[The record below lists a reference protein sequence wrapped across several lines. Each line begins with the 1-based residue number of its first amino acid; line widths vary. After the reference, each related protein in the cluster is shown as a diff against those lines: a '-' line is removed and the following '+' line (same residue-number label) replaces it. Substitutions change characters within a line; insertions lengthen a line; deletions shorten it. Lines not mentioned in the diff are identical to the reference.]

1 MKKDLIKKEHFL
13 FGFGGLAFLVFNKTH
28 SNVFVTLTD
37 YKMKVIICKTS
48 GNCNV
53 GSTKKKKNAAQAVES
68 IVKELSYFL
77 KLYNIKTLDII
88 LRFRV
93 TSHTLILVKELSALG
108 INIRKFLQRLR
119 IGHNGMRG
127 RKLRRI

>member
-1 MKKDLIKKEHFL
+1 
-13 FGFGGLAFLVFNKTH
+13 
-28 SNVFVTLTD
+28 
-37 YKMKVIICKTS
+37 
-48 GNCNV
+48 
-53 GSTKKKKNAAQAVES
+53 KKKNAAQAVES
-68 IVKELSYFL
+68 IVKELNFFF
-77 KLYNIKTLDII
+77 KLYNIKVLDII

>member
-1 MKKDLIKKEHFL
+1 MKKDLIKKEHFI
-13 FGFGGLAFLVFNKTH
+13 FGPGRLAFLIFNKTH
-28 SNVFVTLTD
+28 SNVFITLTD
-37 YKMKVIICKTS
+37 YNMKVIICKTS
-48 GNCNV
+48 GMCGV
-53 GSTKKKKNAAQAVES
+53 GSTKKKKNSPQAVES
-68 IVKELSYFL
+68 IVKELSHFFKIYQ
-77 KLYNIKTLDII
+77 IKILDII

-108 INIRKFLQRLR
+108 IVIRCFLQRLR